1 MVSDF
6 DIQEFNTYQELL
18 NKSNALLDNSQI
30 TRIVNLLVSMPRVY
44 VYGRGSSGLVAQEMQ
59 LRFMRIGLN
68 IEAVT
73 DSHVMKMNS
82 VILGKDCLVIAISVS
97 GETAEIISSLRAA
110 KKQGACTILMTARQD
125 KGYQEF
131 CDETL
136 IFASKEHL
144 ERGNIISPQFPIL
157 LMLDVLYSRYLQI
170 DRQKKEALHEYT
182 IQSLLQS

>member
-1 MVSDF
+1 
-6 DIQEFNTYQELL
+6 
-18 NKSNALLDNSQI
+18 
-30 TRIVNLLVSMPRVY
+30 
-44 VYGRGSSGLVAQEMQ
+44 MQ

>member
-1 MVSDF
+1 
-6 DIQEFNTYQELL
+6 
-18 NKSNALLDNSQI
+18 
-30 TRIVNLLVSMPRVY
+30 MP
-44 VYGRGSSGLVAQEMQ
+44 
-59 LRFMRIGLN
+59 
-68 IEAVT
+68 
-73 DSHVMKMNS
+73 
-82 VILGKDCLVIAISVS
+82 
-97 GETAEIISSLRAA
+97 
-110 KKQGACTILMTARQD
+110 ARQD
-125 KGYQEF
+125 KRYQEF